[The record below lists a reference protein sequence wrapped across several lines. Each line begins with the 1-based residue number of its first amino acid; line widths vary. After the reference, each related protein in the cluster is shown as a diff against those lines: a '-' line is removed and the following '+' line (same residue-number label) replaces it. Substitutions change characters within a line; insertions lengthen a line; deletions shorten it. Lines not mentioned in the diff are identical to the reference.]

1 MLLVLFVLTI
11 LTMILAEEA
20 ASQDILNHVASIDP
34 SYSRSIIVLTK
45 ADRLHG
51 EDCSWIAEKQ
61 RPVCYT
67 AVAQP
72 TGLRSSIDQRR
83 EDEKVFFDNEKG
95 TKASALS
102 QVSENDLGFSNLE
115 RKIDIIL
122 SKLTKAR
129 LSKRI
134 VKLREEEAVT
144 ARSLE
149 PCKIANP
156 IKVINAI
163 VDRVDKSLSR
173 ILEEFESALAQGSVF
188 EDLLD
193 NLRDSIPLFVPFY
206 KDTSG
211 FEEWVKREE
220 WDNAV
225 IQDLGTIQDLGKG
238 AFTTLCLRSQANWKA
253 AVERVVERIWLDLQ
267 EAVIEC
273 CSGDYP
279 ILMEVLR

>member
-1 MLLVLFVLTI
+1 MFVLT
-11 LTMILAEEA
+11 TSTTILAEEA
-20 ASQDILNHVASIDP
+20 ASQDILNHVASVDP

-51 EDCSWIAEKQ
+51 EDCSWVTEKQ

-67 AVAQP
+67 AVSQP

-83 EDEKVFFDNEKG
+83 EDEKVFFDNERG

-102 QVSENDLGFSNLE
+102 RVSESDLGFSNLE
-115 RKIDIIL
+115 RKIDTIL
-122 SKLTKAR
+122 STLAKAR

-149 PCKIANP
+149 PHGISNP
-156 IKVINAI
+156 IKVINAV

-173 ILEEFESALAQGSVF
+173 ILGEFESAQDGSVF
-188 EDLLD
+188 EDLLND
-193 NLRDSIPLFVPFY
+193 LRGSIPLFVPFY

-211 FEEWVKREE
+211 FLEWVKREE
-220 WDNAV
+220 RDHAVTQDLNV
-225 IQDLGTIQDLGKG
+225 IQELGKD
-238 AFTTLCLRSQANWKA
+238 AFTTLCLRSQVNWKS
-253 AVERVVERIWLDLQ
+253 AVEGVIESVWLDLR